1 MDEAAAVFPLTASGT
16 DPQIGDSRL
25 PMVEEAAP
33 VARVHDLR
41 VERLEDGSCRPCC
54 SCGWSTTTYPSD
66 DPHTAPVAAEDDC
79 IEHALEV
86 SDGWVV
92 VP

>member
-1 MDEAAAVFPLTASGT
+1 MEPQGHPLGADARVGHARDPMAAEAASMP
-16 DPQIGDSRL
+16 
-25 PMVEEAAP
+25 
-33 VARVHDLR
+33 RVHDLR
-41 VERLEDGSCRPCC
+41 VERLADGSYRPCC
-54 SCGWSTTTYPSD
+54 SCGWSTTAYPSD
-66 DPHTAPVAAEDDC
+66 DPRTAPVAAEDEC